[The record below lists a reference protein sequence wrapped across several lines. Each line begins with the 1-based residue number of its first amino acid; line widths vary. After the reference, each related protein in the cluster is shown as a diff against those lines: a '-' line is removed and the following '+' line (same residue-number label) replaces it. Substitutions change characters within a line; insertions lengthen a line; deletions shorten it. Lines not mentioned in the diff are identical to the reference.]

1 MDGLWRPTNLRES
14 CYAYS
19 CHSRLTL
26 ASGATALDSVVL
38 SRLQR
43 EEIIWD
49 WIRGW
54 RAKRLP
60 PATFSHAAGVKREI
74 TGLENPL
81 APAIRRLLRASP
93 ERSPGL
99 LAENVR
105 ARRWSDVGRRRTGS
119 QR

>member
-60 PATFSHAAGVKREI
+60 PATILHAAGVKK
-74 TGLENPL
+74 T
-81 APAIRRLLRASP
+81 PAD
-93 ERSPGL
+93 L
-99 LAENVR
+99 LAAGGSSTPTDR
-105 ARRWSDVGRRRTGS
+105 KHPLGPRHARGPSEDVDAK
-119 QR
+119 